1 MKHPVP
7 RDYDADLRP
16 CVARASPPQHWLPGE
31 NSQPSDRNWD
41 VLGLRMDHRPAS
53 NDVGDNLRQIHK
65 RMAEASL
72 TTQWLLRA
80 SSAFGSD
87 FRRSRPSDG
96 LGTASSDGGNNL
108 WQQGLAE
115 RRAGDEEDTERRE
128 KGGEGNG
135 REGKGA
141 RPEQNSATASGR

>member
-41 VLGLRMDHRPAS
+41 VLGLRMDHRPAP
-53 NDVGDNLRQIHK
+53 NDGRDNLRQIHK

-80 SSAFGSD
+80 SSAVGSD
-87 FRRSRPSDG
+87 FGRSRPSDG

-108 WQQGLAE
+108 WNKDLQKEVRGT
-115 RRAGDEEDTERRE
+115 RRTQKEE
-128 KGGEGNG
+128 KKEGKG
-135 REGKGA
+135 REG
-141 RPEQNSATASGR
+141 SAPRAE